1 MIPTDTAT
9 LETTILD
16 TTSLETTPS
25 DFSIIQSK
33 GTLDWV
39 YPPMIL
45 ASTAVAMGKEAEI
58 FFTFYGI
65 NCLLKDTSKLK
76 VSPVGNPSMPLK
88 SPIGPQWLQQI
99 NWRFLPDIVWSL
111 PGMTTAATW
120 MFKQTLKKH
129 NQLPFEEFRELCL
142 EMGVKFTVCQ
152 MSMEL
157 LGYQKEDLID
167 GVEYAGAATYFAQT
181 PQQQSL
187 FI

>member
-1 MIPTDTAT
+1 MTP
-9 LETTILD
+9 
-16 TTSLETTPS
+16 SMPS

-33 GTLDWV
+33 GTLDWC

-45 ASTAVAMGKEAEI
+45 ASSAVAMGKQAEI

-76 VSPVGNPSMPLK
+76 VSPVGNPGMPLK
-88 SPIGPQWLQQI
+88 SPFGPHWLQKI
-99 NWRFLPDIVWSL
+99 DWRFLPDIIWSL
-111 PGMTTAATW
+111 PGMTSAATW
-120 MFKQTLKKH
+120 MFKQTIKKQ
-129 NQLPFEEFRELCL
+129 NQLSFEAFRDLCL
-142 EMGVKFTVCQ
+142 EMGVKFTICQ

-157 LGYQKEDLID
+157 LGYTKEDMIE
-167 GVEYAGAATYFAQT
+167 GVEYAGAATYFSQT

>member
-1 MIPTDTAT
+1 MMPTDTAT

-16 TTSLETTPS
+16 TTSLDITPS

-88 SPIGPQWLQQI
+88 SPIGPQWLQQVD
-99 NWRFLPDIVWSL
+99 WRFLPDIVWSL
-111 PGMTTAATW
+111 PGMTSAATW

-157 LGYQKEDLID
+157 LGYQPEDLID
-167 GVEYAGAATYFAQT
+167 GVQYAGAATYFAQT